1 MDPSGAAFRSEKAVA
16 KTLLL
21 PVQSPGSGA
30 FEVTLSPQLLSAAPL
45 SQVMATTGQM
55 QPRIWISDLQCNLKV
70 LLNLTICYT
79 HCTSSHLTGCL
90 EVFSPNSQTAL
101 CQAGRELEEPQALA
115 SPPSG
120 LLHSRL
126 PWRKHFGAGHPHFQ
140 KPPQSSTPQE
150 YADDTY
156 HYIKKQLQLHIYIL
170 GARTQLHFEIIK
182 SSRKQNIHPNLTPNA
197 NAALTEVH
205 GEFWHLFLQQ

>member
-16 KTLLL
+16 KTLHL

-30 FEVTLSPQLLSAAPL
+30 FEVTLSLQLLSAAPL

-90 EVFSPNSQTAL
+90 EVFSPNSQTPL

-120 LLHSRL
+120 LLTADCPGESILEQDTHISRSHLRAPL
-126 PWRKHFGAGHPHFQ
+126 PKNMQMTHTIIL
-140 KPPQSSTPQE
+140 KNSYS
-150 YADDTY
+150 
-156 HYIKKQLQLHIYIL
+156 YIFISWEPEDNCIL
-170 GARTQLHFEIIK
+170 K
-182 SSRKQNIHPNLTPNA
+182 
-197 NAALTEVH
+197 
-205 GEFWHLFLQQ
+205 